1 MTMDPKQSII
11 KAQGTALYL
20 QCFFRELS
28 FIEGEW
34 MVEGCYTWKRNV
46 NGELQFNLSKMVTR
60 K

>member
-1 MTMDPKQSII
+1 MPMDPKHSII

-34 MVEGCYTWKRNV
+34 MVKCCYTWKRNV
-46 NGELQFNLSKMVTR
+46 HGELQ
-60 K
+60 